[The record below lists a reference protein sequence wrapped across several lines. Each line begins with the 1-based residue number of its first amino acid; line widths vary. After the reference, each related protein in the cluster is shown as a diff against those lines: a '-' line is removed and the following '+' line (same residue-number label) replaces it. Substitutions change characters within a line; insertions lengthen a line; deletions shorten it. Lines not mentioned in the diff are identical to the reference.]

1 MALRLYNTLSG
12 KIEDFHPLD
21 SHRVRMYACGPT
33 VYDYG
38 HIGNFRTF
46 IAVDLLYRF
55 LRQSGYDVR
64 YVMNITDVDDRI
76 IRNSARDG
84 VTVQQ
89 YTAKFT
95 QAFLEDS
102 ATLNIEQPIRVRATE
117 YIDDMAN
124 FIGRLAEKGF
134 AYRTD
139 DGSYYFR
146 IAKFPEYGKLSKKD
160 FAGMADGARVDLD
173 EYEKDSA
180 RDFALWKAP
189 KPGEASWDTAIGPG
203 RPGWHIECS
212 VMSMEQL
219 GPSFDLHAGGE
230 DLIFPHHENE
240 IAQSEA
246 LSGKQ
251 FARYWFHARFLL
263 VEGQKMAKS
272 AGNFYTVRDL
282 VLLGHKPSSIR
293 WLLTQVPYRNQLNFT
308 FEGLK
313 SAASSVEKLR
323 NFKLRLE
330 RAAQASFAKGTDSKA
345 TDGSGTNG
353 KGTGARSTD
362 GKGADARSTNGKGKT
377 SVVPSGAPNNAALA
391 AEGRPASPTASNS
404 AFSTLAR
411 ETVDRITSAL
421 DDDLNTAEA
430 QAAIFDML
438 RKANTALDAA
448 ASGQNN
454 AGQNKAGQN
463 NFRQDD
469 VKPLLAALDKFDEI
483 FCVLKDDD
491 QSKMKAILDWARAEG
506 REKEI
511 SPELLEIAASAQL
524 ADEQVNQKLAE
535 MEAARKARNFKL
547 SDALRAELT
556 AAGIIVE
563 NTKDGVRWRRK

>member
-12 KIEDFHPLD
+12 KIEEFHPLD
-21 SHRVRMYACGPT
+21 DNRVRMYACGPT

-64 YVMNITDVDDRI
+64 YVMNITDVDDKI

-89 YTAKFT
+89 YTAKFI
-95 QAFLEDS
+95 QAFLDDS
-102 ATLNIEQPIRVRATE
+102 TTLSIEPPILVRATE
-117 YIDDMAN
+117 HIPEMAD
-124 FIGRLAEKGF
+124 FIAELVKKGF

-160 FAGMADGARVDLD
+160 FAGMNDGARVDVD

-189 KPGEASWDTAIGPG
+189 KPGEASWETAIGSG

-212 VMSMEQL
+212 VMSMEEL

-246 LSGKQ
+246 LSGKPL
-251 FARYWFHARFLL
+251 ARYWFHPRFLL
-263 VEGQKMAKS
+263 VEGQKMSKS
-272 AGNFYTVRDL
+272 LGNFFTIRDL
-282 VLLGHKPSSIR
+282 VLRGHKPSSIR

-323 NFKLRLE
+323 NFRFRLSSSQFP
-330 RAAQASFAKGTDSKA
+330 AGA
-345 TDGSGTNG
+345 TQPM
-353 KGTGARSTD
+353 AH
-362 GKGADARSTNGKGKT
+362 
-377 SVVPSGAPNNAALA
+377 LA
-391 AEGRPASPTASNS
+391 AETIAK
-404 AFSTLAR
+404 
-411 ETVDRITSAL
+411 IKIAL

-448 ASGQNN
+448 A
-454 AGQNKAGQN
+454 AGQN

-469 VKPLLAALDKFDEI
+469 VKPLLGALEKFDEI
-483 FCVLKDDD
+483 FGVLKDDD
-491 QSKMKAILDWARAEG
+491 QPKMKVILDWARAEG
-506 REKEI
+506 REKDI
-511 SPELLEIAASAQL
+511 SPELMEIAGSAQL

-535 MEAARKARNFKL
+535 METARKARNFKA

-556 AAGIIVE
+556 GAGIIVE

>member
-21 SHRVRMYACGPT
+21 DNRVHMYACGPT

-64 YVMNITDVDDRI
+64 YVMNITDVDDKI
-76 IRNSARDG
+76 IRNAARDG
-84 VTVQQ
+84 VSVQQ
-89 YTAKFT
+89 YTAKFI
-95 QAFLEDS
+95 QAFLDDS
-102 ATLNIEQPIRVRATE
+102 TTMGMEPPVLVRATE
-117 YIDDMAN
+117 HINAMAD
-124 FIGRLAEKGF
+124 FIAKLVKKGF

-146 IAKFPEYGKLSKKD
+146 IAQFPEYGKLSKKD
-160 FAGMADGARVDLD
+160 FAGMTDGARVDVD

-212 VMSMEQL
+212 VMSMEQF

-251 FARYWFHARFLL
+251 FVRYWFHARFLL
-263 VEGQKMAKS
+263 VEGQKMSKS
-272 AGNFYTVRDL
+272 LGNFFTIRDL
-282 VLLGHKPSSIR
+282 VLRGHKPSSIR

-308 FEGLK
+308 FEGLE
-313 SAASSVEKLR
+313 AAARSVEKLR
-323 NFKLRLE
+323 NFRFRLTSSQFP
-330 RAAQASFAKGTDSKA
+330 AGANPAMAQ
-345 TDGSGTNG
+345 
-353 KGTGARSTD
+353 
-362 GKGADARSTNGKGKT
+362 
-377 SVVPSGAPNNAALA
+377 LA
-391 AEGRPASPTASNS
+391 E
-404 AFSTLAR
+404 
-411 ETVDRITSAL
+411 ETIANIKSAL

-430 QAAIFDML
+430 QAATFDML

-448 ASGQNN
+448 A
-454 AGQNKAGQN
+454 AGQS

-469 VKPLLAALDKFDEI
+469 VQPLLGALEKFDEI
-483 FCVLKDDD
+483 FGVLKDDD
-491 QSKMKAILDWARAEG
+491 QPKMKVVLDWARAEG

-511 SPELLEIAASAQL
+511 SPELLDIAGSAQL

-535 MEAARKARNFKL
+535 MEAARKARNFKA

-556 AAGIIVE
+556 DAGIIVE

>member
-1 MALRLYNTLSG
+1 MPLRLYNTLSG
-12 KIEDFHPLD
+12 KIEEFHPID
-21 SHRVRMYACGPT
+21 GEHVRMYACGPT

-64 YVMNITDVDDRI
+64 YVMNITDVDDKI
-76 IRNSARDG
+76 IRNSAQAG

-89 YTAKFT
+89 YTAKFA
-95 QAFLEDS
+95 QAFVEDS
-102 ATLNIEQPIRVRATE
+102 ATLNIEPPVLVRATE
-117 YIDDMAN
+117 HIAAMAD
-124 FIGRLAEKGF
+124 FIGELAKKGY

-160 FAGMADGARVDLD
+160 FAGMTDGARVDVD

-189 KPGEASWDTAIGPG
+189 KPGEASWDTSIGPG

-212 VMSMEQL
+212 VMSMEEL

-240 IAQSEA
+240 IAQSE
-246 LSGKQ
+246 SFTGKQ

-263 VEGQKMAKS
+263 VEGQKMSKS
-272 AGNFYTVRDL
+272 LGNFYTIRDL

-308 FEGLK
+308 FDGLK

-323 NFKLRLE
+323 NFRFRLISSHFP
-330 RAAQASFAKGTDSKA
+330 AGATPAMAQLA
-345 TDGSGTNG
+345 TEAVANM
-353 KGTGARSTD
+353 K
-362 GKGADARSTNGKGKT
+362 
-377 SVVPSGAPNNAALA
+377 
-391 AEGRPASPTASNS
+391 
-404 AFSTLAR
+404 
-411 ETVDRITSAL
+411 SAL

-430 QAAIFDML
+430 QAALFDML
-438 RKANTALDAA
+438 RKANTALDA
-448 ASGQNN
+448 GEV
-454 AGQNKAGQN
+454 
-463 NFRQDD
+463 RQDD
-469 VKPLLAALDKFDEI
+469 IKPLLAALETFDEI
-483 FCVLKDDD
+483 FGVLKDDD
-491 QSKMKAILDWARAEG
+491 QAKMKAILDWAKAEG
-506 REKEI
+506 REKDI
-511 SPELLEIAASAQL
+511 SPELQEIAGSGQL
-524 ADEQVNQKLAE
+524 ADEQVNHKLAE
-535 MEAARKARNFKL
+535 MEAARKARNFKA

-556 AAGIIVE
+556 AAGIMVE
-563 NTKDGVRWRRK
+563 NTKEGVRWRRK